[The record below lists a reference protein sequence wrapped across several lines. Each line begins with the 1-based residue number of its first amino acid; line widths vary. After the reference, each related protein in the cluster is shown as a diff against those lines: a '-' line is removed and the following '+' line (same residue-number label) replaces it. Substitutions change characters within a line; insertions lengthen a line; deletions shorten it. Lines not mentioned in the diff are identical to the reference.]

1 MAGLNPGGRGVD
13 GPTPPWCDATERA
26 MTTTGAGGLSGPGPW
41 MGLGMQGAGVAE
53 GSTPSATQSGT
64 QAGAS
69 AQVGLPSA
77 TTLVQSARTT
87 LAQAQAQQA
96 GVMLSLSAGAQSLLD
111 GSTLLGVVGRSATTQ
126 GGSTATSAD
135 SAQAALA
142 DTAQN
147 TAQNV
152 AQGTAQG
159 AASGLASGLASG
171 SVASGAGIST
181 LVADVMQA
189 VETVLADPA
198 ATDAQ
203 KTMASQLVRMLTA
216 MAGQSAS
223 AWTSGMVAS
232 LPLLQAE
239 VLPSGAAGGAVVTTS
254 GLYGLARS
262 AVLDGRAAMATAL
275 QNMGATQG
283 EEIVLPGGIVQL
295 SQSMAQGAGASVPV
309 SLAGNALTNAL
320 LPELF
325 RALSA
330 LVADQSATDAQK
342 AAATLLL
349 QLLGTEE
356 EDGAGQIPQALLNP
370 LLAAA
375 LMPALTPAQ
384 RGRLV
389 RATLAGE
396 AEDMGR
402 TEELDLS
409 GGPGAGGLRAALRRN
424 AAYLAAVQQPLLN
437 QMLQQAQTEEAEPLL
452 ADWSAAALRRGDG
465 VEEVLE
471 GGSVLA
477 LSQNLMADSP
487 YMGALS
493 STGLTPILIMSWAAL
508 LSGCLPRAYPFVP
521 RVWRRADKKKWRRK
535 NQRNKM
541 DLQSLL
547 FTEGAMEV

>member
-1 MAGLNPGGRGVD
+1 
-13 GPTPPWCDATERA
+13 

-41 MGLGMQGAGVAE
+41 AGLGMQGVGTAE
-53 GSTPSATQSGT
+53 GSAQSATQSGA

-77 TTLVQSARTT
+77 TTLVQSARTA

-96 GVMLSLSAGAQSLLD
+96 GVMLTLSAGAQSLLG
-111 GSTLLGVVGRSATTQ
+111 GSSLLDVVGRAATTQ

-147 TAQNV
+147 TAQNL
-152 AQGTAQG
+152 AQGAAQG

-254 GLYGLARS
+254 GLYGLAS
-262 AVLDGRAAMATAL
+262 NAVLDGRVAMATAL

-295 SQSMAQGAGASVPV
+295 SQTVAQGAGASVPV

-342 AAATLLL
+342 AAAMLLL
-349 QLLGTEE
+349 QLLGTEEE

-452 ADWSAAALRRGDG
+452 AGWSTAALRRGDG

-535 NQRNKM
+535 NQRSKM

-547 FTEGAMEV
+547 FTQGAVEV

>member
-1 MAGLNPGGRGVD
+1 
-13 GPTPPWCDATERA
+13 

-41 MGLGMQGAGVAE
+41 AGLGMQGAGAAE
-53 GSTPSATQSGT
+53 GSAQSAAQSGT

-77 TTLVQSARTT
+77 ITLVQSARTA

-111 GSTLLGVVGRSATTQ
+111 GSTLLDVVGRAATTQ
-126 GGSTATSAD
+126 GGSTATSA
-135 SAQAALA
+135 SGAQAAPA

-152 AQGTAQG
+152 AHGTAHG
-159 AASGLASGLASG
+159 ASGLASGLASG
-171 SVASGAGIST
+171 SVASGAGVST

-189 VETVLADPA
+189 VETVLADPL
-198 ATDAQ
+198 ATDVQ
-203 KTMASQLVRMLTA
+203 KAMASQLVRMLTA

-275 QNMGATQG
+275 QNMGATLG

-295 SQSMAQGAGASVPV
+295 SQSVAQGAGASVPV
-309 SLAGNALTNAL
+309 PLAGNALTNAL

-330 LVADQSATDAQK
+330 LVADKSATDAQK

-349 QLLGTEE
+349 QLLDTEE

-375 LMPALTPAQ
+375 LVPALTPAQ

-396 AEDMGR
+396 VEDMGR

-437 QMLQQAQTEEAEPLL
+437 QMLQQAEEVAPLL
-452 ADWSAAALRRGDG
+452 AGWSAATLRRGDG
-465 VEEVLE
+465 GEDALV
-471 GGSVLA
+471 GSSVLA

-535 NQRNKM
+535 NQRSKM